1 MKLLCCFGFGL
12 VCALAMSVVAQDDGS
27 IESRIIAMEK
37 AWNQAY
43 TFRDKKALGQILHD
57 PLVLVNYDGSLQSK
71 DIFLASV
78 DTAKPGDQQQADPES
93 ISVRVFGDVAIAT
106 GVFREK
112 GVENGKAYTRRNRF
126 VDTWVRSSRVR
137 DSNASLR
144 NSFRYPTP

>member
-1 MKLLCCFGFGL
+1 
-12 VCALAMSVVAQDDGS
+12 
-27 IESRIIAMEK
+27 MEK

-126 VDTWVRSSRVR
+126 VDTWVRSNGSWECIA
-137 DSNASLR
+137 ASA
-144 NSFRYPTP
+144 TPMLH

>member
-12 VCALAMSVVAQDDGS
+12 VCALAMSGVAQDDGS

-126 VDTWVRSSRVR
+126 VDTWVRSNGSWECIA
-137 DSNASLR
+137 ASA
-144 NSFRYPTP
+144 TPMLH